1 MITEMM
7 QPFLAWSLFYLHSL
21 SGFSYYHQTLSL
33 AIADDADLFLQF
45 IWLEIVSG
53 FFQFVRPVTETN
65 TTFTHREI
73 CPPLGSMLFLWF
85 FTI

>member
-33 AIADDADLFLQF
+33 AIADDADFFLQF
-45 IWLEIVSG
+45 IQIKTASTLFS
-53 FFQFVRPVTETN
+53 
-65 TTFTHREI
+65 I
-73 CPPLGSMLFLWF
+73 C
-85 FTI
+85 